1 MAEKELDYLLKRYN
15 ELVSDIDD
23 IESTI
28 EVCVKSCQKYKKSH
42 R

>member
-1 MAEKELDYLLKRYN
+1 MAEKELDYLLNQYN
-15 ELVSDIDD
+15 KLLSEIDD

-28 EVCVKSCQKYKKSH
+28 ENLCEELPEVQKLH